1 MKALHLILA
10 GTLASAML
18 IGTGASAQ
26 TQMAASTEQAAAT
39 DGAMPTPEQKKAM
52 ARNTKKNGKPKT
64 KVYNEPQG
72 AVPRDVVSGETNAG
86 TTGSENVMTK
96 PKK

>member
-26 TQMAASTEQAAAT
+26 TQATAASEQATAA
-39 DGAMPTPEQKKAM
+39 DGAMQTPEQKKAM
-52 ARNTKKNGKPKT
+52 KRNTKKNGQPKT